1 MQKRWR
7 LFTAAWAVILVGC
20 LIAYFTQ
27 TADGVKMKDV
37 RFVGDNGQLLSAYL
51 YVPANATAETP
62 APGVLAVHGY
72 INSRE
77 VQHGFAT
84 ELARRGVVVLALDE
98 SGHGYSEG
106 AMGANGFGGPAGL
119 RYLRSLDIVD
129 KDNIG
134 LEGHSMGGWTVLA
147 AAAAYPDDYKAVVLE
162 GSSTG
167 APFAKEGSLDWPR
180 NLAVVFSKFDE
191 FSQTMWGTAR
201 ALDVASGDKMKAV
214 FGTEDIIVEG
224 QIYGDVAAG
233 TARVLYQPAT
243 THPGD
248 HLNGDAIGKAV
259 SWFQQTLDGV
269 KPLDPGNQIWFT
281 KEIGT
286 LLGWVGFIMLLFG
299 TFELLLGTPYFAQL
313 RQEPTATAYEKRD
326 GKWWLLFALSAIVP
340 VITFYPLYG
349 FTASVLPASALLPQ
363 IFATQAVVWA
373 LFNGIVFALVG
384 LFVKGREVTFDL
396 KILPSALIALATVGV
411 GMIALLLADYFFQ
424 VDFRFWFVGL
434 KPLTASRFWY
444 AVIYFIP
451 FFAYFALALR
461 GLHKG
466 LSVSGDNFWAQ
477 YATNTLALM
486 GGILVF
492 LAAQYI
498 WLFMTGLLLTPTEP
512 LNTVVF
518 IQFIPVLFIAG
529 LIGTFTYRRT
539 ASWLPGA
546 LISALFVSWYVV
558 AGQAMLYAS

>member
-27 TADGVKMKDV
+27 TAGDIKMKDV
-37 RFVGDNGQLLSAYL
+37 RFIGDNGQLLSAYL
-51 YVPANATAETP
+51 YVPPTATAEKP
-62 APGVLAVHGY
+62 APAVLAVHGY

-84 ELARRGVVVLALDE
+84 ELARRGFVVLALDE

-106 AMGANGFGGPAGL
+106 AMGTNGFGGPAGL

-147 AAAAYPDDYKAVVLE
+147 AAATYPDDYKAVVLE

-167 APFAKEGSLDWPR
+167 APFTKEGTLDWPR
-180 NLAVVFSKFDE
+180 NLAVVFSKYDE
-191 FSQTMWGTAR
+191 FSQFMWGTAR
-201 ALDVASGDKMKAV
+201 AMDVASGDKMKAV
-214 FGTEDIIVEG
+214 FGTEDTIVEG
-224 QIYGDVAAG
+224 QVYGDIANG

-248 HLNGDAIGKAV
+248 HLNTAAIGYAV
-259 SWFQQTLDGV
+259 GWFQQTLSGGTAMDT
-269 KPLDPGNQIWFT
+269 GNQIWFY

-286 LLGWVGFIMLLFG
+286 LIGWVGFIMLLLG
-299 TFELLLGTPYFAQL
+299 TFELLLTTPYFAQL
-313 RQEPTATAYEKRD
+313 KQEPTVAAYDKRN
-326 GKWWLLFALSAIVP
+326 GKWWLLFALAAIIP
-340 VITFYPLYG
+340 VVTFYPLYN
-349 FTASVLPASALLPQ
+349 FTASVLPASPVLPQ
-363 IFATQAVVWA
+363 TFTTQAAVWA
-373 LFNGIVFALVG
+373 LTNGILLAIIG
-384 LFVKGREVTFDL
+384 LFLKGRDVTFDL
-396 KILPSALIALATVGV
+396 KIWPSVWIALATIGV
-411 GMIALLLADYFFQ
+411 GMIALLLADYFFM

-434 KPLTASRFWY
+434 KPLAASRFWY

-451 FFAYFALALR
+451 FFAFFALALR

-466 LSVSGDNFWAQ
+466 LSVKGDGFWAQ

-492 LAAQYI
+492 LAAQYL
-498 WLFMTGLLLTPTEP
+498 WMFMTGSLLTPAEP

-529 LIGTFTYRRT
+529 IIGTYAYRRT

-558 AGQAMLYAS
+558 AGQAMQYAA